1 VTHPAVTK
9 MFLRASVRH
18 CPWCGQGKLFRTWFR
33 PVRRCPRCGL
43 VIERGEGAM
52 LGSMSINM
60 GVTMVVLVAFIVG
73 WLAIDMPDVQM
84 AKAIVAA
91 GAVAIAVPLA
101 FFPFSKT
108 IWAAIDIWFH
118 GFDIEYVDPD
128 EARRLQRGE

>member
-1 VTHPAVTK
+1 
-9 MFLRASVRH
+9 MLLRASVRH
-18 CPWCGQGKLFRTWFR
+18 CPWCGQGKLFPRWFKA
-33 PVRRCPRCGL
+33 VRRCPRCGL

-60 GVTMVVLVAFIVG
+60 GATMVVLIAFIVV

-84 AKAIVAA
+84 AKAVLAA
-91 GAVAIAVPLA
+91 AAVAIAVPVA

-118 GFDIEYVDPD
+118 GFDIDYVDPD
-128 EARRLQRGE
+128 EARRLRRGE